1 MKNEF
6 ETELHNFV
14 VENVVGTCMTYT
26 EAEHIFS
33 EYVKDLGFPEST
45 DFAELLDKTLH
56 DAEILLCSK
65 CNWWV
70 NQYEISW
77 DHDDVCDDC
86 APAEED

>member
-14 VENVVGTCMTYT
+14 VDNVVGTCMTYT

-45 DFAELLDKTLH
+45 DFAELLDKTLQ
-56 DAEILLCSK
+56 DAEILLCSV

-70 NQYEISW
+70 NQYEIHFNYS
-77 DHDDVCDDC
+77 DICTDCCDE
-86 APAEED
+86 EED